1 MTHRQLI
8 MLKLIQLS
16 DEDFA
21 DLMDDQ
27 ITDLMNG
34 GLCKICMASHS
45 GECPEETG
53 EWDGCQFDLV
63 EWLQKQAS

>member
-1 MTHRQLI
+1 MTNRQMI

-16 DEDFA
+16 DEAFA

-27 ITDLMNG
+27 ITELMSG
-34 GLCKICMASHS
+34 GLCDICMAKHG

-53 EWDGCQFDLV
+53 DWDGCQFDLV

>member
-1 MTHRQLI
+1 MTNRQMI

-34 GLCKICMASHS
+34 GLCDICMAKHG
-45 GECPEETG
+45 GECPDETG
-53 EWDGCQFDLV
+53 D
-63 EWLQKQAS
+63 

>member
-1 MTHRQLI
+1 MTNRQMI

-16 DEDFA
+16 DEAFA

-27 ITDLMNG
+27 IADLMKG
-34 GLCKICMASHS
+34 GLCNICMANH
-45 GECPEETG
+45 GGKCPDETG
-53 EWDGCQFDLV
+53 DWNECQFDLV